1 MYDTILVPTDGSPES
16 LTAVDEAADL
26 ASALDAD
33 LVALYVVDTR
43 DYATLPETKWVT
55 LAEELE
61 QAGERALA
69 KVEKRADEH
78 DVPVSTTVVRGVPH
92 ESILEY
98 ADEAGADAIVMST
111 HGRTGIDRFLLG
123 SVTERVIRSADL
135 PIVVVGAGED

>member
-16 LTAVDEAADL
+16 LTAVDEAAEL
-26 ASALDAD
+26 ASSLDAD

-69 KVEKRADEH
+69 KVEKRADEYG
-78 DVPVSTTVVRGVPH
+78 VPVSTTVIRGVPH

-98 ADEAGADAIVMST
+98 ADEAGADAVVMST

-123 SVTERVIRSADL
+123 SVTERVVRSADL
-135 PIVVVGAGED
+135 PIVVVGSSQD